1 MFTLNLVTPEK
12 RLVTDVEV
20 DEVIVPGERGQ
31 MDILPGHAPLV
42 TTLQTGVMKYRLRGE
57 TELHT
62 AVVSWG
68 YCEIHPLG
76 VTVLADLAE
85 SVEEIDRAQAA
96 QHLESVQQSLQDP
109 LLEADQIEM
118 WQRKLEHAQARI
130 DALQ

>member
-1 MFTLNLVTPEK
+1 M
-12 RLVTDVEV
+12 
-20 DEVIVPGERGQ
+20 
-31 MDILPGHAPLV
+31 
-42 TTLQTGVMKYRLRGE
+42 
-57 TELHT
+57 
-62 AVVSWG
+62 VSWG

-85 SVEEIDRAQAA
+85 SVEEIDRAQATA
-96 QHLESVQQSLQDP
+96 HLETVQQTLLDP

>member
-12 RLVTDVEV
+12 RVVTDVEI

-31 MDILPGHAPLV
+31 LDILPGHAPLV
-42 TTLQTGVMKYRLRGE
+42 TTLQTGIMKYRLRGE

-85 SVEEIDRAQAA
+85 SVEEIDRAQATA
-96 QHLESVQQSLQDP
+96 HLETVQQTLLDP

>member
-12 RLVTDVEV
+12 RVVTDVEI

-31 MDILPGHAPLV
+31 LDILPGHAPLV
-42 TTLQTGVMKYRLRGE
+42 TTLQTGIMKYRLRGE

-85 SVEEIDRAQAA
+85 SVEEIDRAQATA
-96 QHLESVQQSLQDP
+96 HFETVQQTLLDP

-118 WQRKLEHAQARI
+118 WQRKLEHAQARL